1 LPDKEGCNVALKWW
15 QWRNIH
21 EKLRLF
27 GRALQGP
34 EPYRIEFADEPGLTG
49 LTDFDRRLIKVNPDM
64 VPGLKPRRGYDI
76 TKAVLCHEAG
86 HCRFTTPT
94 RLPPVVHMVSNI
106 LEDQR
111 IESLMMEE
119 FAGTR
124 PLIRA
129 LTEELYRRSPE
140 LDGTDDPGQVVA
152 AALQY
157 RWAYRLGLPLKGE
170 LSATNQDLWAKV
182 RPQVQTAWVA
192 PSSLEV
198 DRIAQRI
205 VKFLGLREH
214 QVPAWVVGELDRC
227 EGARRPGD
235 PSETRAPAP
244 PAPFSAGDG
253 SEAKPEPFDGE
264 LLPDDHKAG
273 HGSSRIEPK
282 PYLELEERAA
292 PLAKELIEELSPELA
307 PEEPEPAEQ
316 GGRLSVRQYLRD
328 RERPFLVR
336 EDESRL
342 PPTLA
347 LRVVVDHSTSM
358 NFSRA
363 GRVRIESVAEGAM
376 MLHLACTALGI
387 DHQVAVTPQQTVL
400 AELRSGE
407 RGKALIAG
415 MVPAQTGWEDIAV
428 AVKRHGEELMQAG
441 ADIRLVFVLHD
452 GYPNDGPD
460 AKKLC
465 QSLRG
470 KVEVIGVLLDPD
482 EGTQHAMGEIFGQD
496 RLVACQSAQLPRK
509 LAAMLRSIRG
519 V

>member
-1 LPDKEGCNVALKWW
+1 
-15 QWRNIH
+15 
-21 EKLRLF
+21 
-27 GRALQGP
+27 
-34 EPYRIEFADEPGLTG
+34 
-49 LTDFDRRLIKVNPDM
+49 
-64 VPGLKPRRGYDI
+64 
-76 TKAVLCHEAG
+76 
-86 HCRFTTPT
+86 
-94 RLPPVVHMVSNI
+94 
-106 LEDQR
+106 
-111 IESLMMEE
+111 MMEE

-124 PLIRA
+124 PLIQA
-129 LTEELYRRSPE
+129 LTGLLYERSPE
-140 LDGTDDPGQVVA
+140 LEATDDPGQVVA

-170 LSATNQDLWAKV
+170 LSAGNQDRWQRA
-182 RPQVQTAWVA
+182 RPMVEAAWVA
-192 PSSLEV
+192 SSSAEV
-198 DRIAQRI
+198 DRIAAKI
-205 VKFLGLREH
+205 VKMLGLKERH
-214 QVPAWVVGELDRC
+214 IPLWVVVELDRC
-227 EGARRPGD
+227 QGSRRPDDAAEKGK
-235 PSETRAPAP
+235 PGKPK
-244 PAPFSAGDG
+244 PFG
-253 SEAKPEPFDGE
+253 AKDQDVAHPEPFDGE
-264 LLPDDHKAG
+264 LVPDGHRAG
-273 HGSSRIEPK
+273 SGRFTIEPK

-292 PLAKELIEELSPELA
+292 PLARELIEELSLELA
-307 PEEPEPAEQ
+307 PEEPEPAER
-316 GGRLSVRQYLRD
+316 GGTLSVRQYLRE

-358 NFSRA
+358 NLSRG
-363 GRVRIESVAEGAM
+363 GRVRIESVAERAM
-376 MLHLACTALGI
+376 ALHLACEALGI
-387 DHQVAVTPQQTVL
+387 DHRIAVTPQQTVL
-400 AELRSGE
+400 AEPGSGE

-428 AVKRHGEELMQAG
+428 AIKRHGEKLMKAV

-470 KVEVIGVLLDPD
+470 KVDVIGVLLDPD